1 MSWAAFAL
9 VRTGFALGPRWVLVG
24 QHRVRHENFN
34 DDFHSY
40 EKFAAKKFQPIGVV
54 KGGSG
59 GRGEWQ
65 ISRTDIYENIRTASD
80 AGK

>member
-1 MSWAAFAL
+1 M
-9 VRTGFALGPRWVLVG
+9 
-24 QHRVRHENFN
+24 RHENFN

-54 KGGSG
+54 KGGAG
-59 GRGEWQ
+59 GREVQ